1 MKHAETSKS
10 KIKITL
16 VVVSFC
22 LFAALAGILIHEKL
36 SKDYTGI
43 YEDKSMS
50 NLGITTT
57 LELDKDSFTQ
67 IVTSNSGTRKQT
79 GSFTLDDDKI
89 IFIVDGKEDIGIYSA
104 KDRTIRI
111 GALIYKK
118 R

>member
-1 MKHAETSKS
+1 MKHTETSKS

-22 LFAALAGILIHEKL
+22 LFAALARILIHEKL

-67 IVTSNSGTRKQT
+67 IVTSNSGTRTQT

>member
-1 MKHAETSKS
+1 MKHEKTSKS
-10 KIKITL
+10 KVKLIL
-16 VVVSFC
+16 VIVSFC

-57 LELDKDSFTQ
+57 LELSKDSFTQ
-67 IVTSNSGTRKQT
+67 TVTSDSGTRTQT
-79 GSFTLDDDKI
+79 GSFTLDGDKI
-89 IFIVDGKEDIGIYSA
+89 TFIVDGKEDIGIYSA
-104 KDRTIRI
+104 KEQTIRI

-118 R
+118 H